1 MRETPCI
8 VKTMQRRT
16 GWLIWTMGMAGL
28 LACSHLPWKRPPLPD
43 DPGGRLAYADSL
55 LSLGKAGEAARVL
68 SDFVIRYPTHPE
80 AERAEALLVQAYLES
95 GDLEEALAEADFY
108 LRNFPRGAFYE
119 DVWFAKIR
127 AMWRKTP
134 RVERDQEPTREV
146 LAELDRFLA
155 RCRKHCDAAR
165 ALRKKVVDKLAHRRY
180 LEATVYRKLRRPEA
194 ERIYLELLLR
204 EFPESRWADS
214 ARARLEVLRAS
225 HVSSR
230 S

>member
-1 MRETPCI
+1 MRREGCI
-8 VKTMQRRT
+8 VKTMQR
-16 GWLIWTMGMAGL
+16 WLILAWTVGAAGL
-28 LACSHLPWKRPPLPD
+28 LACAHFPWKRPPLPD
-43 DPGGRLAYADSL
+43 DPGARLAYADSL
-55 LSLGKAGEAARVL
+55 LRVGKAGEAARVL

-80 AERAEALLVQAYLES
+80 AERAEALLVQAYLAS
-95 GDLEEALAEADFY
+95 GALEEALAEADFY

-119 DVWFAKIR
+119 DVWFAKIQ

-155 RCRKHCDAAR
+155 RCRKHCEAAR
-165 ALRKKVVDKLAHRRY
+165 ELRSKALDKLAHRRF

-214 ARARLEVLRAS
+214 ARARLKELQTP
-225 HVSSR
+225 HPSS